1 MGELGLA
8 LALPSSTLRGELGWQ
23 LWDLGRWQEAEELVG
38 EELTRVHPVAG
49 ALHLR
54 LLSGRLH
61 MGRGRFDL
69 AHEQGQTTARL
80 VGHLV
85 DPLLHGFLQHYLAEL
100 ATLQGDYSTALS
112 AVDKAPAAP
121 CRLRGTRAHG
131 SLVSYRP
138 SSRRRC
144 WRARHD
150 RRVGPFVAAEIHAT
164 GERLLERA
172 WLSLAQLGPSLPGT
186 KAEGAGCEAEFA
198 RLDGRSDPKHGRLSR
213 CRGMRSLGPMRRST
227 LAGGRQKL
235 CLQPE
240 RQGLQPPCSG
250 KPITGQS
257 TWVNDRC
264 ATRSSASPGAH
275 ESIDLQLPSSKP
287 TDTSI
292 RHAGTEH
299 GLTPREQRCF
309 STSWRVGP
317 IDRSPA
323 PFSSARRPP
332 ASTSRIS

>member
-1 MGELGLA
+1 MSRAKPPPAWSGTWSTRCCTASCSTTSL
-8 LALPSSTLRGELGWQ
+8 SSPPYR
-23 LWDLGRWQEAEELVG
+23 A
-38 EELTRVHPVAG
+38 
-49 ALHLR
+49 
-54 LLSGRLH
+54 
-61 MGRGRFDL
+61 
-69 AHEQGQTTARL
+69 TTAPPYRRWIK
-80 VGHLV
+80 
-85 DPLLHGFLQHYLAEL
+85 PLQHLADCEEH
-100 ATLQGDYSTALS
+100 ALM
-112 AVDKAPAAP
+112 VRWCRTGLRAAADA
-121 CRLRGTRAHG
+121 GERA
-131 SLVSYRP
+131 
-138 SSRRRC
+138 
-144 WRARHD
+144 HD

-275 ESIDLQLPSSKP
+275 ESICSFQAPSRRTPVSDTRAQNTASPLASRGASARHGGSDQSTDRPRPFHQREDRQRPRLEYHEQAWCRQSITGSRDRPSS
-287 TDTSI
+287 
-292 RHAGTEH
+292 
-299 GLTPREQRCF
+299 
-309 STSWRVGP
+309 
-317 IDRSPA
+317 A
-323 PFSSARRPP
+323 PGGAECLNPM
-332 ASTSRIS
+332 

>member
-1 MGELGLA
+1 
-8 LALPSSTLRGELGWQ
+8 
-23 LWDLGRWQEAEELVG
+23 
-38 EELTRVHPVAG
+38 VAG

-275 ESIDLQLPSSKP
+275 ESICSFQAPSRRTPVSDTRAQNTASPLASRGASARHGGSDQSTDRPRPFHQREDRQRPRLEYHEQAWCRQSITGSRDRPSS
-287 TDTSI
+287 
-292 RHAGTEH
+292 
-299 GLTPREQRCF
+299 
-309 STSWRVGP
+309 
-317 IDRSPA
+317 A
-323 PFSSARRPP
+323 PGGAECLNPM
-332 ASTSRIS
+332 